1 MERVHPTILSL
12 VLPHSPFIP
21 VLSTLLDTTLVF
33 GPFYFVFLLVG
44 GETCPATHQ
53 SLPSRALSTCRL
65 LLSPTWKL
73 LLSNT
78 LYMTLRDSS
87 SRRKSPGQRK
97 KEDRPYFLTFSDSS
111 VGVVAAIL
119 RVFSSLFPEDLPSQP
134 SSITDQATRARSS
147 YCIFCIMET
156 VFFFWKQTET
166 GRKEKES
173 SITLHYKYVFIIR
186 EKRSVAAPSN
196 DWNVIHPCEHPS
208 LFHPLLLFLI
218 DRSHCFSLFV
228 SLFLLPSQFSLLNG
242 VGAELQHLLFE
253 VPCLS
258 GFRDIRAPLFESVR
272 CRRNL
277 HIARSLAPFAIS
289 PITAMLR
296 TRIDNVSDVVT

>member
-44 GETCPATHQ
+44 GGETCPATHQ
-53 SLPSRALSTCRL
+53 SRPSRALSTCRL

-156 VFFFWKQTET
+156 FFFFGNKQKLE
-166 GRKEKES
+166 EK
-173 SITLHYKYVFIIR
+173 
-186 EKRSVAAPSN
+186 KR
-196 DWNVIHPCEHPS
+196 
-208 LFHPLLLFLI
+208 
-218 DRSHCFSLFV
+218 
-228 SLFLLPSQFSLLNG
+228 
-242 VGAELQHLLFE
+242 
-253 VPCLS
+253 
-258 GFRDIRAPLFESVR
+258 RAQ
-272 CRRNL
+272 
-277 HIARSLAPFAIS
+277 
-289 PITAMLR
+289 
-296 TRIDNVSDVVT
+296 